1 MEVGRTSQPLTAL
14 LRPPTGRAQGQ
25 EPKRETQAAG
35 APAEVEQPRPLALP
49 AEPRL
54 AEEAKATGNQERS
67 PVEELQQ
74 AVEELNAKVSESKQT
89 QIKFTVD
96 SESGSVIVQ
105 IVDKESEEVIRQIP
119 PEEMVAL
126 RRRMAEMRGILF
138 NAQG

>member
-14 LRPPTGRAQGQ
+14 PRPPMAPAQGQ
-25 EPKRETQAAG
+25 EPKREAQATG
-35 APAEVEQPRPLALP
+35 APAEGEQPRPLALP

-54 AEEAKATGNQERS
+54 AEETKAAENQEKT

-74 AVEELNAKVSESKQT
+74 AVDELNAKVSESKQT